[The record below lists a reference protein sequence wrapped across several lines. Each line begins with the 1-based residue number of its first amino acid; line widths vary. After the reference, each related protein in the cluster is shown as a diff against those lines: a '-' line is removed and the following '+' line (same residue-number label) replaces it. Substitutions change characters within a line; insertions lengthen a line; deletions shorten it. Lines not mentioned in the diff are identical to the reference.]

1 MTAAVRSRSGRH
13 RRRHRR
19 SLFGLLTMALILTA
33 GAFVA
38 PFVVAPQTQAAP
50 GGPFDPADPA
60 VFVGQEIPTRLY
72 KAITGASGSVTFQPE
87 GGASAIS
94 YNAIAYNTA
103 DNYLYGV
110 GGTAGNSAIPP
121 ASVIRIGQGGVV
133 TRVGTGSVPG
143 GGANWGSFGPDGGLY
158 VGTSASDTAYR
169 VNSANGQ
176 VTATMKL
183 SSVPPTPDL
192 TYANGYFWGANA
204 AGQMVRV
211 DLLGA
216 GAVKTVTL
224 FNPVVLTPSTLGF
237 GATWTLGNGNIGLS
251 DNASGT
257 VYQIR
262 VTNPAAANPSFTV
275 VSRSPGPASGNNDGA
290 ASPGLPTDFSI
301 TKTGPGQFKPGSTVS
316 YMLTVKNNGPGNAS
330 GYTVTDTFPAPLT
343 NVRTTTPGC
352 TVAGNT
358 LTCVGGRTPAGTEST
373 VAVMADSPAS
383 MTGCVTNTGSV
394 LANEVDPT
402 PGNNQSSVKSCAV
415 EPAMTLAKSA
425 APDTVTE
432 AGQKI
437 TYSFLLTNTGNVDL
451 TDPGVT
457 ETSFS
462 GTGTPPA
469 IECPAGP
476 LAVGATLTCTA
487 TYTATQADL
496 DAGSIRNTAAGHGTP
511 PDEDAPITSP
521 PDSATVRVTPEP
533 SLTVVKS
540 ARSSSPDELVVDE
553 EITYSFVV
561 TNNGNVTIEDV
572 RIEEAGFTGSG
583 TPPVVDCPAEAA
595 AALAPGEQM
604 TCTAT
609 YTVTQADVDE
619 GSITNSATATGTPPS
634 GEPPVSPPSE
644 VTVPAPSEP
653 ALKVVKTAST
663 GKLVAGEEI
672 TYRFTV
678 TNTGNVTL
686 TDVKVDEGEFTG
698 DGELGDVTCPA
709 GAASLAP
716 GARVT
721 CTASYTVTQADVDN
735 GSVENS
741 ATATGTPPS
750 GEPPVS
756 PPSEVTVETDDDP
769 GLSVVKSAST
779 QEPDK
784 LVLGEEITYSFLVKN
799 TGNVTVKD
807 VTVDEGEFSG
817 SGDLGAMECPADRAA
832 ALAPGEQMTCTA
844 SYTVTQA
851 DVDAGSITNSATA
864 TGTPPRG
871 EPPVSP
877 PSEVTVPTPVEPELE
892 IVKTASADRLVAGE
906 EITYSFAVTNTGNV
920 TITDVKVE
928 EGEFTGQGKIGALDC
943 PEEGTASLAP
953 GETVTCTVSYTVTQ
967 ADVDQG
973 SVENSATATGTP
985 PSGEPPVSPP
995 SKVTITEPPAP
1006 ALAVVKSASASALVA
1021 GDEITYSFTVTNT
1034 GNVTLTDVK
1043 IDEGEFTGSG
1053 DLGAVDCPEEGTAS
1067 LAPGDTV
1074 TCTAVYTVTQAD
1086 VDAGSVENSATATGT
1101 PPSGEP
1107 PVSPP
1112 SEVTVETDDAPGLS
1126 VVKSATTQE
1135 PDKLVLGEEITYSF
1149 VVENTGNVTIK
1160 DVKVDEGEF
1169 SGDGDL
1175 GAMDC
1180 PAEGTAAL
1188 APGEQMTCTASYTVT
1203 QADVDAGSITNSATA
1218 TGVPPRGEPPVS
1230 PPSEVTVPTPPEPA
1244 LEVVKTSST
1253 GKLVAGEEITY
1264 SFA

>member
-1 MTAAVRSRSGRH
+1 MTAAVRSRPARH
-13 RRRHRR
+13 RRRPRR
-19 SLFGLLTMALILTA
+19 SLIGLLTMALILTA

-50 GGPFDPADPA
+50 GGPFNPADPT
-60 VFVGQEIPTRLY
+60 VFVAQEIPTRLY
-72 KAITGASGSVTFQPE
+72 KAIVGDSGSVTFQPE
-87 GGASAIS
+87 GAASPIT

-103 DNYLYGV
+103 DNYLYGT
-110 GGTAGNSAIPP
+110 GGSQGSGIPP
-121 ASVIRIGQGGVV
+121 NSVIRIGQGGVV
-133 TRVGTGSVPG
+133 TRVGTSTVPTGS
-143 GGANWGSFGPDGGLY
+143 NWGSFGPDGSLY
-158 VGTSASDTAYR
+158 VGGNALATAHR
-169 VNSANGQ
+169 IDVATGQ
-176 VTATMKL
+176 VTATIAL
-183 SSVPPTPDL
+183 PSAPSTPDL
-192 TYANGYFWGANA
+192 TYTGGYFWGATP
-204 AGQMVRV
+204 GGKIVRV
-211 DLLGA
+211 DLLGTP
-216 GAVKTVTL
+216 KTVTT
-224 FNPVVLTPSTLGF
+224 FDPAVMAPGSGF
-237 GATWTLGNGNIGLS
+237 GAAWTFGNGNIGIS
-251 DNASGT
+251 DNSTGT
-257 VYQIR
+257 VYQFKIGD
-262 VTNPAAANPSFTV
+262 PGAASPTFTLVSKSQGPS
-275 VSRSPGPASGNNDGA
+275 SNNNDGA
-290 ASPGLPTDFSI
+290 ASPGLPTDLSVV
-301 TKTGPGQFKPGSTVS
+301 KSGPSRFKPGSPVT
-316 YMLTVKNNGPGNAS
+316 YTLTVKNNGPGDSS
-330 GYTVTDTFPAPLT
+330 GYTVTDTLPAPLT

-352 TVAGNT
+352 AVSGNT
-358 LTCVGGRTPAGTEST
+358 LTCVGGNTAAGTEGT
-373 VAVMADSPAS
+373 ITVMADSPAS

-394 LANEVDPT
+394 LANEADPT

-425 APDTVTE
+425 DPDTVTE

-511 PDEDAPITSP
+511 PDEAAPITSP

-572 RIEEAGFTGSG
+572 RIQEAEFTGSG

-595 AALAPGEQM
+595 AALAPGDQL

-672 TYRFTV
+672 TYSFAV

-721 CTASYTVTQADVDN
+721 CTASYTVTQADVDA
-735 GSVENS
+735 GSITNS

-864 TGTPPRG
+864 TGVPPRG

-943 PEEGTASLAP
+943 PEEGTASL
-953 GETVTCTVSYTVTQ
+953 
-967 ADVDQG
+967 
-973 SVENSATATGTP
+973 
-985 PSGEPPVSPP
+985 
-995 SKVTITEPPAP
+995 
-1006 ALAVVKSASASALVA
+1006 
-1021 GDEITYSFTVTNT
+1021 
-1034 GNVTLTDVK
+1034 
-1043 IDEGEFTGSG
+1043 
-1053 DLGAVDCPEEGTAS
+1053 
-1067 LAPGDTV
+1067 
-1074 TCTAVYTVTQAD
+1074 
-1086 VDAGSVENSATATGT
+1086 
-1101 PPSGEP
+1101 
-1107 PVSPP
+1107 
-1112 SEVTVETDDAPGLS
+1112 
-1126 VVKSATTQE
+1126 
-1135 PDKLVLGEEITYSF
+1135 
-1149 VVENTGNVTIK
+1149 
-1160 DVKVDEGEF
+1160 
-1169 SGDGDL
+1169 
-1175 GAMDC
+1175 
-1180 PAEGTAAL
+1180 
-1188 APGEQMTCTASYTVT
+1188 
-1203 QADVDAGSITNSATA
+1203 
-1218 TGVPPRGEPPVS
+1218 
-1230 PPSEVTVPTPPEPA
+1230 
-1244 LEVVKTSST
+1244 
-1253 GKLVAGEEITY
+1253 
-1264 SFA
+1264 